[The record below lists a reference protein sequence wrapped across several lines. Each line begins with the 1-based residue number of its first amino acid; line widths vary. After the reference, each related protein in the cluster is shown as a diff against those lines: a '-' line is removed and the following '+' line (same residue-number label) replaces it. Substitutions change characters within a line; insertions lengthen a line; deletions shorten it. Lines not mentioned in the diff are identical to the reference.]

1 MNLPMTPQK
10 TFLGTPKLPARYA
23 AFVMPLLL
31 TLLMTFVVSLI
42 STLRAIGFPPG
53 FFGLW
58 LGAWGLSWIVAF
70 PTVMVVF
77 PLVRRMTAALVDQD

>member
-1 MNLPMTPQK
+1 MSAPTTPPK

-23 AFVMPLLL
+23 TLVTPFLL

-42 STLRAIGFPPG
+42 STLRAVGFPPD
-53 FFGLW
+53 FFGIW

-77 PLVRRMTAALVDQD
+77 PLVRRMTAAIVHEA

>member
-1 MNLPMTPQK
+1 MNAPTTPPK
-10 TFLGTPKLPARYA
+10 TFLGTRKLPARYA
-23 AFVMPLLL
+23 TLVMPLLL

-42 STLRAIGFPPG
+42 STLRAVGFPPG
-53 FFGLW
+53 FFALW

-77 PLVRRMTAALVDQD
+77 PLVRRMTAALVDQN